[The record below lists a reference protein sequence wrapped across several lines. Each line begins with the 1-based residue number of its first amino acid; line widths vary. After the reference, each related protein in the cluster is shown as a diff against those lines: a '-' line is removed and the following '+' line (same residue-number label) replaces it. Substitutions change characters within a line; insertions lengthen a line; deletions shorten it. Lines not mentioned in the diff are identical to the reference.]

1 MRKSLNL
8 VSAVIVYA
16 LVAVGC
22 VEDSSNKINEQ
33 TVLPPTERSLT
44 GTKWKLVGFYDTE
57 TKTLKEL
64 EPTDCEKCYVFIFY
78 PDSIGKNW
86 LDINPFNNTNALG
99 GYACVR
105 PCHGY
110 YKIDYSTSKLEILF
124 WNMTYAPDFL
134 DGNLYVETMNKVQNF
149 LFSGEELKLYYN
161 DKKNYLLFKRYYLLY
176 DFMGI
181 IL

>member
-16 LVAVGC
+16 LVTVGC
-22 VEDSSNKINEQ
+22 QKDNQ
-33 TVLPPTERSLT
+33 PVLPAERSLA

-64 EPTDCEKCYVFIFY
+64 EPTDCEKCYVLVFY
-78 PDSIGKNW
+78 SDSIGKKWGEELHVN
-86 LDINPFNNTNALG
+86 DTTLG
-99 GYACVR
+99 GYAYVR
-105 PCHGY
+105 PCHGHY
-110 YKIDYSTSKLEILF
+110 EIDYSTSKLEIKF
-124 WNMTYAPDFL
+124 WSKQTMFDLL
-134 DGNLYVETMNKVQNF
+134 DGNLYIETMNKVQSF

-161 DKKNYLLFKRYYLLY
+161 DRKNYLLFKRYYSL
-176 DFMGI
+176 FEFGGM